1 MKIIEIIGPPCS
13 GKTYFKNVLERK
25 LKNDKIYVST
35 YSKTFFRFVFKEK
48 NLTLLDLITLLYFK
62 YFRLNKELNII
73 KKSKNQKKLIK
84 HSSLKNPI
92 SDFFYKNYFEICKKI
107 SLNKNKKIQKIIYS
121 KIQKNQHVNNLNRN
135 AYLWFI
141 EFFAYLNI
149 LNKNKKKVEVL
160 IDDEGVMQKLF
171 IFSELKFDK
180 NFTKKYINLSKDI
193 DLLIHLKTT
202 KNKINQRS
210 VKRFGSNKFYY
221 RNTKH
226 LNEILKYDKK
236 ITNLFKNN
244 NITLLNI
251 KFYNNIPNKIYERIK
266 K

>member
-13 GKTYFKNVLERK
+13 GKTYFKNALETK
-25 LKNDKIYVST
+25 LKNDNIHVST
-35 YSKTFFRFVFKEK
+35 YSKIFFKFVFKESH
-48 NLTLLDLITLLYFK
+48 LSLLDLITLLYFK
-62 YFRLNKELNII
+62 FFKLKKEINII
-73 KKSKNQKKLIK
+73 KKNKNKKKLIK
-84 HSSLKNPI
+84 YSHFKNPI
-92 SDFFYKNYFEICKKI
+92 SDFLYKNYFRICKRI
-107 SLNKNKKIQKIIYS
+107 SLNKNKKIQKIIYG
-121 KIQKNQHVNNLNRN
+121 KIQKNEHINNLNRN

-180 NFTKKYINLSKDI
+180 NFSKKYINLAKDI